1 MWRNVIAELGQ
12 EGHIGDAFPVAC
24 HRHPDSIKY
33 ISEPGKLPQ
42 FAPDGGF
49 CDTYIGLI
57 GLLFPRRGLFE
68 VLRCS
73 A

>member
-1 MWRNVIAELGQ
+1 MWRNVIAELEQ
-12 EGHIGDAFPVAC
+12 GHIGDAFPVAC

-49 CDTYIGLI
+49 CDNCIGLT
-57 GLLFPRRGLFE
+57 GSSFPPRGLSE

-73 A
+73 T